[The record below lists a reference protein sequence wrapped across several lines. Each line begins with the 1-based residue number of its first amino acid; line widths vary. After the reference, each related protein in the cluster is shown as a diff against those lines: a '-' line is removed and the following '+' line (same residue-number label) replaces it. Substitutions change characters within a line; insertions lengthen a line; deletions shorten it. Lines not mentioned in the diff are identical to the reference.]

1 MARLCKEM
9 NSLFSEFVLKNLR
22 LCGFHTVVDFLEEN
36 PENLVRITK
45 LPYKDIVLLRH
56 NIIANFSA
64 FQSSGKTAYNEIVTN
79 SAMVSTGIERLD
91 ALLGG
96 GILTGNIY
104 EVCGLSGSCKT
115 QLCLTIAM
123 NIALSLKQKVYYID
137 AKLDFSSR
145 RIFSMLEEKQIAE
158 TDVTETLKRIE
169 VVRIKDLYQ
178 LFSFLH
184 TLRENLAQ
192 RELESSFVR
201 VIILDSLPA
210 VFFSFLNDTNNEG
223 IALKSQLANTM
234 KHIALECH
242 VAFLLVN
249 LASRHFDEIENLPD
263 PDLTVS
269 SVQTEVVKP
278 ALGKQWLHI
287 PSTRLLLKKVESQ
300 VHVSIIKSINI
311 PLCSSCI
318 LNIKDEGLV

>member
-22 LCGFHTVVDFLEEN
+22 LCGFHTVFDFLEEN

-45 LPYKDIVLLRH
+45 LSYKDIVLLRH

-79 SAMVSTGIERLD
+79 SAMVSTGIER
-91 ALLGG
+91 
-96 GILTGNIY
+96 Y
-104 EVCGLSGSCKT
+104 SSCST
-115 QLCLTIAM
+115 
-123 NIALSLKQKVYYID
+123 
-137 AKLDFSSR
+137 F
-145 RIFSMLEEKQIAE
+145 
-158 TDVTETLKRIE
+158 DVTETLKRIE
-169 VVRIKDLYQ
+169 VVRVKDLYQ

-269 SVQTEVVKP
+269 SVQTEIVKP